1 MHFLLH
7 TLVEAD
13 YRARVKAWAGILP
26 ASPRILVIGVGN
38 EYRSDDAVGLV
49 VARGLKALSLDNVT
63 VIEESGEGADLMES
77 WKGADAVILI
87 DGVSSGTKPGTVHC
101 IDARTQ
107 RIPKDLFHYST
118 HTFSVGEAVELAR
131 VMNQLPRHMALY
143 GIEGGS
149 FEAGTALSRSVE
161 EAVPKVIELVLTQ
174 IRRVGSC

>member
-1 MHFLLH
+1 
-7 TLVEAD
+7 
-13 YRARVKAWAGILP
+13 LP

-49 VARGLKALSLDNVT
+49 VARRLKALSLDNVT

-87 DGVSSGTKPGTVHC
+87 DAASSGTKPGTIHC

-118 HTFSVGEAVELAR
+118 HSFSVGEAVELAR
-131 VMNQLPRHMALY
+131 VMNGLPPQIVLY
-143 GIEGGS
+143 GVEGGS

-161 EAVPKVIELVLTQ
+161 EAVPKVIELVLKQ
-174 IRRVGSC
+174 IQSVGSS